1 VNQQGAAAA
10 TAILQHL
17 HKPPSRVLEAVLN
30 EHAVQRVLHSSR
42 QPLVAPTHQHP
53 IEQQQQAQQQQQQAQ
68 QPQQQHDELA
78 KSLVLAT
85 HAAQQHE
92 LNSSLQLL
100 NKLLLLAAAR
110 RHISLMLL
118 LLKNE
123 LQPLPAATIRTLLLA
138 AMRSSSSSSSSAGSS
153 EDSKARDLLLQRLC
167 RLPTA
172 RQLDA
177 AQVCKLL
184 LEALRLQQLRSL
196 QQLGHLPGAQQLSS
210 SQARDLVLEALHWGC
225 YGAFKALVRVID
237 ILQPQHLLQL
247 LKRATLLATLGSRIE
262 LQEPWCDERMRAYG
276 IKFPGSPWKEGY
288 MVVRLLR
295 SAHAA
300 GDIPRAG
307 VHELLLTAA
316 ALGNGDVLAM
326 LWNGG
331 MAARARDSD
340 LAAEM
345 LQCAVQFR
353 DSHMLSCVE
362 VCLGKLLRDADYEE
376 LTELAV
382 GLVRTDEG
390 TALAHLVNGLAK
402 WLPQYVQD
410 DLPEL
415 LQLAG
420 D

>member
-1 VNQQGAAAA
+1 VF
-10 TAILQHL
+10 
-17 HKPPSRVLEAVLN
+17 
-30 EHAVQRVLHSSR
+30 
-42 QPLVAPTHQHP
+42 
-53 IEQQQQAQQQQQQAQ
+53 
-68 QPQQQHDELA
+68 
-78 KSLVLAT
+78 
-85 HAAQQHE
+85 
-92 LNSSLQLL
+92 
-100 NKLLLLAAAR
+100 
-110 RHISLMLL
+110 
-118 LLKNE
+118 
-123 LQPLPAATIRTLLLA
+123 
-138 AMRSSSSSSSSAGSS
+138 
-153 EDSKARDLLLQRLC
+153 
-167 RLPTA
+167 
-172 RQLDA
+172 
-177 AQVCKLL
+177 KLL
-184 LEALRLQQLRSL
+184 LEALRLQQLG
-196 QQLGHLPGAQQLSS
+196 QLPGALQLSS
-210 SQARDLVLEALHWGC
+210 NQARELVLAALHWGC

-237 ILQPQHLLQL
+237 LLHPQHLLQL
-247 LKRATLLATLGSRIE
+247 LKRAALIATLGSCIE

-276 IKFPGSPWKEGY
+276 IKFPESPWKEGY

-295 SAHAA
+295 SARAA

-362 VCLGKLLRDADYEE
+362 ACVGTLLRDADYEE

-390 TALAHLVNGLAK
+390 TALAHLVNGVAK
-402 WLPQYVQD
+402 WLPQYVRD

-415 LQLAG
+415 LQLAVRLG
-420 D
+420 RSKAIRAVNNNHHQLRAYTPSKRVNQGVTLSELEELLQLAVRGNSSGSMVRALLLLPGAAALPGGGLQLVME